1 MGKQAIKPRRHGGPQ
16 AAAAVQGDDG
26 GWRMREW
33 SDTRKRIPDPSV
45 PPPEFSSAA
54 AAAAGA
60 DVGASMDMRMERRVA
75 RPGGRV
81 HGSALCVF
89 YVLNSLCTFRPRRS
103 RVWASYYDPQLRI
116 FAISQ
121 LFR

>member
-1 MGKQAIKPRRHGGPQ
+1 M
-16 AAAAVQGDDG
+16 QGDDG

-33 SDTRKRIPDPSV
+33 SDTRKRIPDLSV

-75 RPGGRV
+75 RPTGSV
-81 HGSALCVF
+81 HGSALHVLRF
-89 YVLNSLCTFRPRRS
+89 ELALYVSPEEVS
-103 RVWASYYDPQLRI
+103 GMG
-116 FAISQ
+116 
-121 LFR
+121 